1 MQHDPLAPA
10 APASP
15 PTPSAPPPPG
25 EWWVLG
31 PMLVALLLTLPMW
44 LNPDL
49 WGTDRFFNEIRV
61 AALSRCSLSDGLWP
75 AWLPD
80 LAHGHGFPLF
90 HYYPA
95 GLYALA
101 RPLAALG
108 LDARPALLLVLSAA
122 FALSAWA
129 VYGAVAK
136 RAGALMAAC
145 AALLW
150 VTAPY
155 LHVDLQ
161 VRHAWAELLGLC
173 FLPVALWGFLD
184 LAEGHGDTG
193 ARVRAVGGLA
203 LTILSHNVVAL
214 FAAGGAVALGLGVA
228 LPRRDRAAALHV
240 AASLVTAFGVTA
252 FFWLPALLDGSLVRV
267 DQMSRG
273 FYAMAEQGI
282 YPQQLLG
289 TGFGRGPSIP
299 GPDDAMSLSVGVAQG
314 VGFLLLL
321 VLAIARPGRLRRA
334 GGAARNTLL
343 VGLALGLVALT
354 MPFAARAFE
363 VLPLLHHVQAPF
375 RLLGPLALVLA
386 WAVPLL
392 GVALLPPRARRAA
405 AGAAMLVALLGSM
418 AYFGQI
424 RTMTAEERAEYQPVR
439 DAGAD
444 GVARLAD
451 PYTTT
456 AGFLEYL
463 PKTVIRYPTE
473 PSPAVQAPPW
483 MSAQVT
489 ARGCETLKLS
499 GTASEPG
506 VVRVGAFDFPGV
518 EVLLNGQPVAHRT
531 DPDLGFILAPVT
543 AAGPWTMEVRHAD
556 LGSSGLG
563 RAVSVLSFAVL
574 AALAI
579 RRRRAAA
586 SLPSGPA

>member
-1 MQHDPLAPA
+1 M
-10 APASP
+10 
-15 PTPSAPPPPG
+15 TPPPKPPG
-25 EWWVLG
+25 ARVPWALF
-31 PMLVALLLTLPMW
+31 PALLAAALTLPMW
-44 LNPDL
+44 LHPDL

-61 AALSRCSLSDGLWP
+61 VALSRCAMADGLWP

-95 GLYALA
+95 GLYILA
-101 RPLAALG
+101 RPMAALG
-108 LDARPALLLVLSAA
+108 LDPRSALLLVLTLA
-122 FALSAWA
+122 FMFSAWA
-129 VYGAVAK
+129 VYGAIAR
-136 RAGALMAAC
+136 RAGRLLGVC
-145 AALLW
+145 AAVLW

-155 LHVDLQ
+155 LQVDLQ

-184 LAEGHGDTG
+184 LAEGERGVG
-193 ARVRAVGGLA
+193 AVLRAVGGLA

-214 FAAGGAVALGLGVA
+214 LAAGGAVALWLGVA
-228 LPRRDRAAALHV
+228 LPRRDRGAILGTAAAL
-240 AASLVTAFGVTA
+240 ASAFGLTA

-282 YPQQLLG
+282 YPAQLLG
-289 TGFGRGPSIP
+289 VGFGRGPSVP
-299 GPDDAMSLSVGVAQG
+299 GPDDAMSLSVGLAQG
-314 VGFLLLL
+314 LSFLAL
-321 VLAIARPGRLRRA
+321 VAVALVRPRALGRSGHGPR
-334 GGAARNTLL
+334 GWLL
-343 VGLALGLVALT
+343 VGLALALVALT
-354 MPFAARAFE
+354 LPFAAGAFD

-392 GVALLPPRARRAA
+392 AAALLPARSRKPA
-405 AGAAMLVALLGSM
+405 AGVVMLLAVATAAP
-418 AYFGQI
+418 YFGDI
-424 RTMTAEERAEYQPVR
+424 RTMTAAETADYQPVR
-439 DAGAD
+439 EAGLD

-463 PKTVIRYPTE
+463 PKTVVRYPTE
-473 PSPAVQAPPW
+473 PSPAVQVPPW
-483 MSAQVT
+483 MT
-489 ARGCETLKLS
+489 AEVISRRCERLELS
-499 GTASEPG
+499 GSASQPG

-543 AAGPWTMEVRHAD
+543 AAGPWTMEVRHSE

-563 RAVSVLSFAVL
+563 RAVSLLSLIALGLL
-574 AALAI
+574 AL
-579 RRRRAAA
+579 RRRRR
-586 SLPSGPA
+586 